1 VNHPFLNRRA
11 SLGAYLLVWL
21 PVGVLV
27 AVPVLSLGWSWFH
40 ALALTLPVV
49 VLGAGV
55 CLSPYYLCR
64 AYNPEVR
71 PFREVFAVWAV
82 ASLVVSALWGGG
94 VWLAAQVLVQLP
106 GMSSLPGKVLAALP
120 FLWVFM
126 ALLYLASAAF
136 HYLLLAQE
144 RAREAERER
153 LRLRMLAQDAELKAL
168 RAQINPHFLF
178 NSLNSLSALTSLDPA
193 KARTMCVRLSDFLRL
208 TLGLGERSSVPLREE
223 FDLLRTYLDIE
234 QVRFG
239 ARLQVRWEVEES
251 VLEHPLPP
259 LLLQPLVENAIKHGI
274 GRLPEGGEL
283 LLTAAM
289 VEGEL
294 ALGIANPRD
303 PEEAPAKGLGL
314 GLRAVRE
321 RLEGRYGSR
330 ARFSVE
336 ATPERHVVRIRIP
349 MEEPS

>member
-1 VNHPFLNRRA
+1 MNHPFLNRRA

-21 PVGVLV
+21 PVAALV
-27 AVPVLSLGWSWFH
+27 AVPALSMGWSWGH
-40 ALALTLPVV
+40 TLALTVPVV
-49 VLGAGV
+49 VLGAGL

-71 PFREVFAVWAV
+71 SFREIFLVWAV
-82 ASLVVSALWGGG
+82 ASAIVGALWGAG
-94 VWLAAQVLVQLP
+94 VWMLTQVLMQLP
-106 GMSSLPGKVLAALP
+106 GLSGLPSKVLSALP
-120 FLWVFM
+120 LLWVFM

-153 LRLRMLAQDAELKAL
+153 LQLRMLTQDAELKAL

-193 KARTMCVRLSDFLRL
+193 KARTMCIRLSDFLRL
-208 TLGLGERSSVPLREE
+208 TLGLGERSSVALREE
-223 FDLLRTYLDIE
+223 LDLLRTYLDIE

-239 ARLQVRWEVEES
+239 VRLQVRWEVAEDM
-251 VLEHPLPP
+251 LEVPLPP

-274 GRLPEGGEL
+274 ARIPEGGQL
-283 LLTAAM
+283 GISASKN
-289 VEGEL
+289 EGEL
-294 ALGIANPRD
+294 MLVIDNPRD
-303 PEEAPAKGLGL
+303 PEEAQAKGLGL

-321 RLEGRYGSR
+321 RLEGRYGLR
-330 ARFSVE
+330 ARFTVE
-336 ATPERHVVRIRIP
+336 ARPDHHTVHIRIP
-349 MEEPS
+349 LEQP

>member
-1 VNHPFLNRRA
+1 MNHPVLHRRA

-21 PVGVLV
+21 PVAALV
-27 AVPVLSLGWSWFH
+27 AIPTLSLGWSWLH
-40 ALALTLPVV
+40 TLALTLPVV
-49 VLGAGV
+49 VVGAGL

-71 PFREVFAVWAV
+71 PFRELLVVWAV
-82 ASLVVSALWGGG
+82 ASALVGAIWDAL
-94 VWLAAQVLVQLP
+94 VWSIAQVLSQVP
-106 GMSSLPGKVLAALP
+106 GLSAVPDKVKTALP

-153 LRLRMLAQDAELKAL
+153 LRLRLLTQDAELKAL

-208 TLGLGERSSVPLREE
+208 TLGLGERSSVALREE
-223 FDLLRTYLDIE
+223 LELLRTYLDIE

-239 ARLQVRWEVEES
+239 TRLQVRWEVEEE
-251 VLEHPLPP
+251 VLEQPVPP

-274 GRLPEGGEL
+274 ARLPEGGEL
-283 LLTAAM
+283 VLSAHRQH
-289 VEGEL
+289 GEL
-294 ALGIANPRD
+294 ALSVENPRD
-303 PEEAPAKGLGL
+303 PDETPAKGLGL

-321 RLEGRYGSR
+321 RLEGRFGARS
-330 ARFSVE
+330 RFSVQ
-336 ATPERHVVRIRIP
+336 ATPSHHAVHLRIP
-349 MEEPS
+349 LEIP